1 MMNRKLKISVSNSL
15 KVLKTTN
22 DRWHGFVS
30 DMNQVVKK
38 ITVENELI
46 RDLSKDQLLEVGSSA
61 FNRRQNFAQAAQKK
75 MEEQ

>member
-1 MMNRKLKISVSNSL
+1 MYILMMNRKLKISVSNSL

-61 FNRRQNFAQAAQKK
+61 FNRRQNFA
-75 MEEQ
+75 